1 MGLVQNSGPSKC
13 AGSLFSFPLE
23 PTAKGHSFGFP
34 LNNQKG
40 VHHFEKHPC
49 NLVAPSGP
57 LRFER
62 LLGFSGIFRET
73 FNGGDFGDLRTGHLR
88 VSGVSARYIRSELG
102 SLGASVSIEH
112 LRWAYLAGPR
122 VDDPSPGVTLLDVR
136 TLTFGQP
143 MGFPLNH

>member
-1 MGLVQNSGPSKC
+1 MGHSRHAAGETAQTHTFGVMFLDVLAFPLNMDNPESLAKPGLLVILGNLHKGKPQGIYGGPVGLVQNSGPSKC

-57 LRFER
+57 LSCER
-62 LLGFSGIFRET
+62 LLGFSGIRET
-73 FNGGDFGDLRTGHLR
+73 FNGGDFQR
-88 VSGVSARYIRSELG
+88 I
-102 SLGASVSIEH
+102 
-112 LRWAYLAGPR
+112 
-122 VDDPSPGVTLLDVR
+122 
-136 TLTFGQP
+136 
-143 MGFPLNH
+143 